1 MYRDDAEEVHL
12 EGYYLS
18 KNAKIQ
24 IMASAALCVARDLK
38 NRMLE
43 ALLAHQRKAQKEGR
57 GVDLHLQAGD
67 KQTVSLHQVT
77 LAHSFLLAT
86 FPALIGDDDAAIT
99 NAAQSG
105 NLLGRSTHFSPD
117 PGHPL

>member
-12 EGYYLS
+12 EGYYKS

-24 IMASAALCVARDLK
+24 IMASASLCVAHDLK

-77 LAHSFLLAT
+77 SLL
-86 FPALIGDDDAAIT
+86 
-99 NAAQSG
+99 SVG
-105 NLLGRSTHFSPD
+105 NVSCFNR
-117 PGHPL
+117 